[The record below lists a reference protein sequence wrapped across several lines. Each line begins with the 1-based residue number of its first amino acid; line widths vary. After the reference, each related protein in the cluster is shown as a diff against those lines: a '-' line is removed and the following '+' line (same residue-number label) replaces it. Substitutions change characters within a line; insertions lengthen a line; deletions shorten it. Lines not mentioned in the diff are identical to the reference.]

1 MTLRTPQVWFQSYSL
16 SLDMNSHA
24 SVISSSEI
32 RPYMFETL
40 MCLVDVHSQVSSAAE
55 SVLHRVLNALVE
67 VLALEALKSIRQI
80 ERFGMGGMLCVG
92 FLHALILPVGND
104 LLLTGHA

>member
-1 MTLRTPQVWFQSYSL
+1 
-16 SLDMNSHA
+16 MNSHA
-24 SVISSSEI
+24 SVYSEV

-40 MCLVDVHSQVSSAAE
+40 MCFVDVHSQVCSAAE

-67 VLALEALKSIRQI
+67 VLAVEALKSIRQV

-92 FLHALILPVGND
+92 FRHAVLLPVGNN
-104 LLLTGHA
+104 